1 MPGPRA
7 GAATTVTVTEA
18 TAGHGLRDER
28 LQSDGTEYCS
38 DLTIALTQAT
48 AQQDHD
54 DRGPARAARG
64 GRTQVQATVPV
75 SPPARASHRA
85 GPTPSLSH
93 AAGGRGPGPVTRD
106 SESARVL
113 RPG

>member
-1 MPGPRA
+1 M
-7 GAATTVTVTEA
+7 V
-18 TAGHGLRDER
+18 
-28 LQSDGTEYCS
+28 QSDV
-38 DLTIALTQAT
+38 TIALTQAT

-54 DRGPARAARG
+54 DRG
-64 GRTQVQATVPV
+64 RTPVQATVPV

-106 SESARVL
+106 SELA
-113 RPG
+113 